1 MNSKLDA
8 AQDLKKLALQF
19 RGLFAV
25 ADELERLGSLEAA
38 IARAESD
45 AQTKYL
51 ELHGLDKEVAAQQK
65 AIEDAKALALAN
77 RQEVEQFS
85 KSAIQQAVDQAK
97 AIVDDAV
104 AKAEQLKTAS
114 AQQKQAADEA
124 LHAAEAELKQIR
136 AAIDERQ
143 KQHADWIDKLA
154 ALQRRIAGIA

>member
-38 IARAESD
+38 IAKAEAD
-45 AQTKYL
+45 AQAKYL
-51 ELHGLDKEVAAQQK
+51 ELHGLDKEVAAKRQ

-104 AKAEQLKTAS
+104 AKAEGIKTAS